1 MPLRI
6 AISAIFDTTPLLLI
20 IADAIDAI
28 GFHAAIAA
36 TPLMP
41 CRHIAISPPRRH
53 DYYAIIFTFR
63 HDTLRFIEAAAFHA

>member
-28 GFHAAIAA
+28 GFHAAIFA

-53 DYYAIIFTFR
+53 
-63 HDTLRFIEAAAFHA
+63 